1 MGVVVPVVALAAGR
15 VNVHVRHHALAGNLF
30 AHPILNQPFALLV
43 GQLVGQRNSDFTG
56 ELGAVGTVAIVL
68 AALDFIPELLPVL
81 CPFGRV
87 LGPENAG
94 ELTPFHT
101 AIIFLQ
107 AGALVLQLGPGII
120 RGLGDGAL
128 TLPPRNDMGVE
139 MKYRHSQ
146 TAAPISLTPVVR
158 NPAAI
163 RRPGRPPAVPTARL
177 PRQGPSSAF
186 AALDSAARQT
196 GGLTARHCAAMYKC
210 ALNRDLVFVFA
221 CILSRN
227 P

>member
-87 LGPENAG
+87 LGRENAG
-94 ELTPFHT
+94 ELNPFHT

-146 TAAPISLTPVVR
+146 TAKPTAL
-158 NPAAI
+158 
-163 RRPGRPPAVPTARL
+163 PGRAQSGCHPAGRALDR
-177 PRQGPSSAF
+177 RAYGAAAPSGAVFAF
-186 AALDSAARQT
+186 SALDSPARPPP
-196 GGLTARHCAAMYKC
+196 GLTGRPSPA
-210 ALNRDLVFVFA
+210 
-221 CILSRN
+221 
-227 P
+227 

>member
-1 MGVVVPVVALAAGR
+1 
-15 VNVHVRHHALAGNLF
+15 
-30 AHPILNQPFALLV
+30 
-43 GQLVGQRNSDFTG
+43 
-56 ELGAVGTVAIVL
+56 
-68 AALDFIPELLPVL
+68 
-81 CPFGRV
+81 
-87 LGPENAG
+87 
-94 ELTPFHT
+94 
-101 AIIFLQ
+101 
-107 AGALVLQLGPGII
+107 
-120 RGLGDGAL
+120 
-128 TLPPRNDMGVE
+128 

-146 TAAPISLTPVVR
+146 TAKPISITPVVR

-163 RRPGRPPAVPTARL
+163 RQAGRSTAAHMARL

-221 CILSRN
+221 CTLSRN